1 MVSYFPVRKQPKLQH
16 KNMKANFE
24 RRKIRVRSK
33 VVGLSSRPRLVVSKS
48 NKYVVAQ
55 VVDDTKGVTL
65 AMVSTRDLG
74 KIGKLGKKGLELAKE
89 VGLKIA
95 EKLKLQKISKVV
107 FDKSGYK
114 YHGKVKS
121 VAEGA
126 REGGLEF

>member
-1 MVSYFPVRKQPKLQH
+1 
-16 KNMKANFE
+16 MKANFE

-74 KIGKLGKKGLELAKE
+74 
-89 VGLKIA
+89 
-95 EKLKLQKISKVV
+95 
-107 FDKSGYK
+107 
-114 YHGKVKS
+114 
-121 VAEGA
+121 
-126 REGGLEF
+126 

>member
-1 MVSYFPVRKQPKLQH
+1 
-16 KNMKANFE
+16 MKANFE

-33 VVGLSSRPRLVVSKS
+33 VFGLSSRPRLVVSKS

-55 VVDDTKGVTL
+55 VVDDVKGVTL

-74 KIGKLGKKGLELAKE
+74 KIGKLGKKGLDIAKE
-89 VGLKIA
+89 VGVKIA